1 MTSDNNNLIKE
12 QGMRNQRDIHPDFQY
27 FLKYKEQE
35 LIDLYTNLRAFILE
49 LCPESNEL
57 LYHTHALTSVFSVS
71 EKMGDGFCTVPI
83 YTNHLNLAF
92 NKGTL
97 LNDSNELLQ
106 GTGKLMRHIPIS
118 SEKDY
123 KTKRVKELIRSAIAL
138 SMEDSTV
145 KNKKTGV
152 TISKI
157 KR

>member
-1 MTSDNNNLIKE
+1 MK
-12 QGMRNQRDIHPDFQY
+12 NQREIHADFQY
-27 FLKYKEQE
+27 YLKYKEQE
-35 LIDLYTNLRAFILE
+35 LIDLYTGLRAYILE
-49 LCPESNEL
+49 VYPESNEL

-97 LNDSNELLQ
+97 LNDPKKLLQ

-118 SEKDY
+118 SVEDY
-123 KTKRVKELIRSAIAL
+123 KSENVKQLILSAITL
-138 SMEDSTV
+138 SIEDSNGTHE
-145 KNKKTGV
+145 KNGL

-157 KR
+157 KH